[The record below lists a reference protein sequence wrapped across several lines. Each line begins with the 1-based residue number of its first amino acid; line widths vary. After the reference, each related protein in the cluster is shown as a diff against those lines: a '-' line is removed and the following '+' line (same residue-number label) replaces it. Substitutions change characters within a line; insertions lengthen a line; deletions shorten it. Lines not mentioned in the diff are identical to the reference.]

1 MLEVLFGSKNAERVL
16 QFLLARNNAYAR
28 EIALFYDVS
37 PSVIKKQ
44 LEKFET
50 GSIIVGRDIGNIR
63 IYELNQRRILSDTAK
78 NYISIVR
85 VYGNISS
92 HYSDSVI
99 CKEEAIAIA
108 SSLLNVIDEI
118 YEKNLL
124 GNSKLI

>member
-1 MLEVLFGSKNAERVL
+1 MS
-16 QFLLARNNAYAR
+16 LATA
-28 EIALFYDVS
+28 V
-37 PSVIKKQ
+37 
-44 LEKFET
+44 
-50 GSIIVGRDIGNIR
+50 
-63 IYELNQRRILSDTAK
+63 YELHEKGILSDTAK

-92 HYSDSVI
+92 HYSDTKI

-124 GNSKLI
+124 SNIKI